1 MNSTDQAGAASLVG
15 PIQRLAA
22 GLRWGLAGALLIYGA
37 ATEDWASSV
46 WSAIALVVFGAPLLL
61 QFSPWSVVRTYAL
74 WLGLF
79 VAAQSLFTHTLR
91 GERVTLTPNMQRT
104 VDVRTS
110 EIPGYPPGK
119 RRVTTDER
127 GYRVS
132 PPLDY
137 KGHKGTRIFAIG
149 GSTTADIPLDDQSTW
164 THRLQAQLL
173 PLEAELRVVNTGVA
187 GLRAANHL
195 ATMRDVAEL
204 EPSLVLILVGAND
217 WNKHIKDQFESR
229 RGKWHPPVLRYTI
242 LGVAVDNLILSPL
255 RRKVTGRSWAD
266 MTLVVDNPTALTQ
279 DGAKRGLQRA
289 NKQVFR
295 PTEVAPGYAA
305 DLKRIGALCQ
315 EAKLMCMFM
324 TQPHVYRPGLAPDLQ
339 DLLWMTPPYADYT
352 LDMESMSHIASLYN
366 SHLKNFA
373 RNSGHGFCDVAS
385 QISAEHRYFYDDIH
399 FTDDGAQRVSELVL
413 PCVKGV
419 LLPR

>member
-1 MNSTDQAGAASLVG
+1 MNSTDQAGAASPAE
-15 PIQRLAA
+15 PIQRLAT

-79 VAAQSLFTHTLR
+79 VAAQSFFTHALR

-104 VDVRTS
+104 VDVKTS
-110 EIPGYPPGK
+110 EIPGYAPGT

-149 GSTTADIPLDDQSTW
+149 GSTTADIPLDDESTW
-164 THRLQAQLL
+164 THRLQVQLL
-173 PLEAELRVVNTGVA
+173 ALEAQLRVVNTGVA

-195 ATMRDVAEL
+195 ATLRDVVKL
-204 EPSLVLILVGAND
+204 QPSLVLILVGAND
-217 WNKHIKDQFESR
+217 WNKHIKDQFEPG

-266 MTLVVDNPTALTQ
+266 MTLVVNSPTALTQ
-279 DGAKRGLQRA
+279 DGAKQGLQRA
-289 NKQVFR
+289 TKRVFR

-305 DLKRIGALCQ
+305 DLKRIGELCQ
-315 EAKLMCMFM
+315 ATKLRCVFM
-324 TQPHVYRPGLAPDLQ
+324 TQPHVYRPGLAAGLQ

-366 SHLKNFA
+366 SHLKDFA
-373 RNSGHGFCDVAS
+373 SSGGHGFCDVAS
-385 QISAEHRYFYDDIH
+385 QMPAEHRFFYDDIH